1 MKDFRTLAVWQKS
14 HELALSIYGETKMFP
29 KEETFGLTSQMRRAA
44 SSVSANIAEGCGRG
58 SDADLSR
65 FLQIAFGSISELD
78 CHLILA
84 RDLNLLSVKT
94 YEDIYSRVVEVR
106 RMLASLIRKIKAG
119 T

>member
-1 MKDFRTLAVWQKS
+1 MKDFRTLTVWQKS
-14 HELALSIYGETKMFP
+14 HELALSIYKETKGFP
-29 KEETFGLTSQMRRAA
+29 KEEVFGLTSQMRRAA

-84 RDLNLLSVKT
+84 RDLTLLNVERYDK
-94 YEDIYSRVVEVR
+94 IYSQVIEVR
-106 RMLASLIRKIKAG
+106 RMLASLIRKIKDG
-119 T
+119 

>member
-1 MKDFRTLAVWQKS
+1 MAKVARVGFVDLRRNKNVSEGRNVWAHKPN
-14 HELALSIYGETKMFP
+14 EG
-29 KEETFGLTSQMRRAA
+29 AA

>member
-1 MKDFRTLAVWQKS
+1 VWQKS
-14 HELALSIYGETKMFP
+14 HELALSIYRETKMFP

-78 CHLILA
+78 CQLILA